1 MLKAYDD
8 LTPRGQ
14 ARRLR
19 GVAQAALEEFGFAH
33 YRLQLI
39 KHLINTTFRLDCN
52 AGRFVVR
59 VHRSKDRTLP
69 EIESEVAWLE
79 AIARDTDICVQTPRR
94 TLDGRLVTVVNI
106 TGAPQCPVTV
116 LSWLKGR
123 VLSSDV
129 RDARHYT
136 LLGRLTAQLHAHSQV
151 WRPPGHFDRPR
162 WDAEGIMGS
171 RAPYSLVELAPRLP
185 AGVRR
190 DLEEVYARLVEVE
203 AALAPHADLHG
214 LIHRDLTFSNVLFS
228 AHEACPID
236 FDEGGFALYLHDFG
250 SSLNGARWNDHYR
263 EHSAAY
269 FAAYCSLRPLD
280 EELLAHMPLMLAV
293 RTATMILWAAAQSPS
308 HSWVRGMG
316 QWVRELLRDMRINQ
330 KQNAPR

>member
-1 MLKAYDD
+1 MPTAYNN
-8 LTPRGQ
+8 LTPSGQ

-19 GVAQAALEEFGFAH
+19 GVAQAALKEFGFAH

-39 KHLINTTFRLDCN
+39 KHLVNTTFRLDCD

-59 VHRSKDRTLP
+59 VHRTKDRTLS

-79 AIARDTDICVQTPRR
+79 AIARDTDVAVQTPRR
-94 TLDGRLVTVVNI
+94 TLDGRLVATI
-106 TGAPQCPVTV
+106 DMDGAPQCPVTV

-129 RDARHYT
+129 RGVRHYT
-136 LLGRLTAQLHAHSQV
+136 LLGRLTAQLHTHSQV
-151 WRPPGHFDRPR
+151 WRPPASFDRAR
-162 WDAEGIMGS
+162 LDSEGIMGS

-203 AALAPHADLHG
+203 SALASRVDLHG
-214 LIHRDLTFSNVLFS
+214 LIHRDLTFSNVLF
-228 AHEACPID
+228 AANEARPID
-236 FDEGGFALYLHDFG
+236 FDEGGFGCYLHDFG
-250 SSLNGARWNDHYR
+250 SSLNGARWNHHYR

-269 FAAYCSLRPLD
+269 FAAYRSLRPLD
-280 EELLAHMPLMLAV
+280 EELLVHMPLMLAV
-293 RTATMILWAAAQSPS
+293 RTASMILWAAAQSPS
-308 HSWVRGMG
+308 HHWVRDMG
-316 QWVRELLRDMRINQ
+316 KWVRELVRDM
-330 KQNAPR
+330 